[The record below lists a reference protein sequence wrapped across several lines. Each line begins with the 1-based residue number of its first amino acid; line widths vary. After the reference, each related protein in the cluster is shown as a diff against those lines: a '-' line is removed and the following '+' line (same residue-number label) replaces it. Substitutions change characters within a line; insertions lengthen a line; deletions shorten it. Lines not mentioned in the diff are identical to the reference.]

1 MVEEE
6 SCSCEVVEEEKA
18 LVLNASLQVLGR
30 TKSRLP
36 LLEAP
41 FGAAFSREKSASAR
55 PELRR
60 DLSQEEKMVA
70 LPSSQSPVVVVQDW
84 RLRFS

>member
-6 SCSCEVVEEEKA
+6 SCSCEVVVGEI
-18 LVLNASLQVLGR
+18 VLAQPASPQVLGR
-30 TKSRLP
+30 KESQLL
-36 LLEAP
+36 LLEEP
-41 FGAAFSREKSASAR
+41 CGAAFSREKSASAR

-60 DLSQEEKMVA
+60 DLSQEEKLVV